1 MRKFSLGVKL
11 LAVLVAFWFLW
22 AGVAVA
28 DELYAR
34 IRGVATDATGAV
46 VPDVQVTATNIGT
59 NISRQVTTGSDG
71 SFEFLNLPIGDYKVA
86 AAKSGFKRFETSG
99 ITLVVNQI
107 YVLSVK
113 RSEEHTSEL
122 QSRPHLVCR

>member
-71 SFEFLNLPIGDYKVA
+71 SFEFLNLPIGDYK
-86 AAKSGFKRFETSG
+86 
-99 ITLVVNQI
+99 
-107 YVLSVK
+107 

-122 QSRPHLVCR
+122 QSLAYLVCRLLLEKKKKYNN